1 MSKNKPLN
9 AVPQLDLKGDDFI
22 HEIPDHIDMELYV
35 EWRDKNAVRDSITN
49 VRLIQKEGKE
59 LRIVNRNS
67 NSRYIYNL
75 KEVRKVYIICEANAL
90 VDQNLNQEE
99 E

>member
-1 MSKNKPLN
+1 MSKNKPLS
-9 AVPQLDLKGDDFI
+9 AVPQLNLKGDDFI
-22 HEIPDHIDMELYV
+22 HEIPDHIDMEAFI
-35 EWRDKNAVRDSITN
+35 EWRDKNANRDSITD

-75 KEVRKVYIICEANAL
+75 KDVRKVYIICEANAL
-90 VDQNLNQEE
+90 ADQNKS
-99 E
+99 